1 MAYRAC
7 PLLHATFQGL
17 CDSALCGL
25 PTAGQHPHLPP
36 PLCPQAFSFTF
47 VPSPPQ
53 ASPETW
59 FWFHFS
65 NSMISAVHE
74 NSSKSPRSSPYRCLV
89 PNVIWALSTVLL
101 ASAVTYT
108 VVDSKTGSLVY
119 TSLVSSRSV
128 QPITSWTLQ
137 LRYLTGKLSS
147 TCQKKLNVF
156 PSKHYINNI
165 CSILTNDTKFLDTQ
179 FPHV

>member
-7 PLLHATFQGL
+7 PLFHATFQGL

-65 NSMISAVHE
+65 NSMIFAVHE
-74 NSSKSPRSSPYRCLV
+74 NSSKSSRSSPYRCLV

-108 VVDSKTGSLVY
+108 VVNSKTGSLVY

-137 LRYLTGKLSS
+137 LRYLTGKPSS

-165 CSILTNDTKFLDTQ
+165 CSILTNDTKLLDTQ